1 MFLAVLLGLGKSE
14 KCRVRFSR
22 EILSMGIRYLHVRI
36 DLTGATAL
44 TIVGALDPEI
54 KT

>member
-1 MFLAVLLGLGKSE
+1 METGELMSK
-14 KCRVRFSR
+14 
-22 EILSMGIRYLHVRI
+22 I

-54 KT
+54 KNRIFELVRFFDY